1 MKEGSVLL
9 TCKLIADGL
18 LVSIRAKLSHKLL
31 KGRLEFEVILKCF
44 YRKYWLK
51 KWGEGTWAD

>member
-9 TCKLIADGL
+9 ACKLIADGL

-31 KGRLEFEVILKCF
+31 KGRLEFGVILKNVF
-44 YRKYWLK
+44 ILST
-51 KWGEGTWAD
+51 G